1 MDSSTQAVRAFLVS
15 MQPVRDAL
23 DDLLRRLYKRPEVK
37 IVHTYVLEATPS
49 PDFGLSVDLHNG
61 AVIDFWIELRS
72 EDTSWQLEYSVQRHD
87 PDEDGSHTEVE
98 FPRQSIHSVLDMP
111 ATLIAAIK
119 ALESASAN
127 DALYR

>member
-1 MDSSTQAVRAFLVS
+1 
-15 MQPVRDAL
+15 
-23 DDLLRRLYKRPEVK
+23 VK

>member
-1 MDSSTQAVRAFLVS
+1 MDQSTEAVRAFLVS
-15 MQPVRDAL
+15 MRPVREAL

-37 IVHTYVLEATPS
+37 SVHTFALEVALSTN
-49 PDFGLSVDLHNG
+49 FGLSADLHNG
-61 AVIDFWIELRS
+61 AVIDFWVELRS
-72 EDTSWQLEYSVQRHD
+72 EDTSWQLEYSVRRHD

-98 FPRQSIHSVLDMP
+98 FPPQSIHSALDMP
-111 ATLIAAIK
+111 STLIAAIR